1 MQGVKNYYG
10 YKDCLIKVRIRE
22 NIKGKIMDYS
32 SLTEKCVGKQLIRI
46 VLSKPVKPDMASQV
60 KIRPVIV
67 KEKLLFQ
74 VTKTTGSKKT
84 NTCREVHENLNE
96 KELMKFLAAS
106 VPADFLQGLFE
117 LDGEGYTVL
126 ANKKGTITVVK
137 NKTVSV
143 KKEPMTHN
151 RTKNYLIPEGK
162 PVPFMVDLGV
172 MMPDGKVTKAKYDK
186 FRQINRYLEFV
197 DDVSDKFPTDREVTI
212 IDFGCGKSYL
222 TFALYYYLVKLKK
235 INAHI
240 IGLDLKPDV
249 IDECNRLKKKY
260 HYDTLEFIQGDI
272 EHFEGVTKVDMVM
285 SLHACDTAT
294 DYSLFKA
301 IKWDADIIMAVP
313 CCQHEMNKHINAPE
327 LNGIT
332 HYGILKE
339 RLSSIV
345 TDAIRANVLEEAGY
359 DTQILEFIDMDHTPK
374 NLLIRAV
381 KAQKAKASSRAH
393 YNDKL
398 NEICNAGITLQQL
411 LKTE

>member
-1 MQGVKNYYG
+1 MNYFE
-10 YKDCLIKVRIRE
+10 LI
-22 NIKGKIMDYS
+22 D
-32 SLTEKCVGKQLIRI
+32 KCVGKSLIRV
-46 VLSKPVKPDMASQV
+46 VLSKPVKADEISQMRV
-60 KIRPVIV
+60 RPVII

-74 VTKTTGSKKT
+74 VTETIGSKKT
-84 NTCREVHENLNE
+84 NTCREVHSNLTE
-96 KELMKFLAAS
+96 KELKNYLETAI
-106 VPADFLQGLFE
+106 PTKFLQGLVE
-117 LDGEGYTVL
+117 CEGEGYTVL

-137 NKTVSV
+137 NKTVS
-143 KKEPMTHN
+143 KAKEPMSHN
-151 RTKNYLIPEGK
+151 RTKNYLIPEGE
-162 PVPFMVDLGV
+162 PVQFLVDLGV
-172 MMPDGKVTKAKYDK
+172 MMPDGKITKAKYDK

-235 INAHI
+235 VNAHI

-249 IDECNRLKKKY
+249 ISECNRLKKKY
-260 HYDTLEFIQGDI
+260 HYDSLEFIEGDI
-272 EHFEGVTKVDMVM
+272 EHFEGVSKVDMVM

-313 CCQHEMNKHINAPE
+313 CCQHEMNKKINAPT
-327 LNGIT
+327 LDGIT

-339 RLSSIV
+339 RLSSII
-345 TDAIRANVLEEAGY
+345 TDAIRANMLEEAGY

-381 KAQKAKASSRAH
+381 KKPGTMKAQSKTR
-393 YNDKL
+393 YNAKL
-398 NEICNAGITLQQL
+398 NDVCGTTITLQEL
-411 LKTE
+411 LK